1 MKQILWSCAGL
12 LLALLAL
19 LGGFRLF
26 YDFEYHKIRP
36 LCGEWRSTR
45 NDTRLE
51 INHTDDGFWIR
62 IHRYDPRTGRES
74 FEMHPLKYASCIHYT
89 TYGGARVDLFHPP
102 LAPTCCWS
110 FREVFS
116 NAICPTFK
124 TTYHE

>member
-1 MKQILWSCAGL
+1 MKQILWSCTGL

-36 LCGEWRSTR
+36 LCGEWRSTL

-51 INHTDDGFWIR
+51 IDHQDDGFWIR

-74 FEMHPLKYASCIHYT
+74 FEMHPMKYASCIHYT
-89 TYGGARVDLFHPP
+89 TYGGARVDLFHTPGSDLLLVIP
-102 LAPTCCWS
+102 GGIFKRDL
-110 FREVFS
+110 S
-116 NAICPTFK
+116 NLQNDLP
-124 TTYHE
+124 

>member
-36 LCGEWRSTR
+36 LCGEWCSTL

-51 INHTDDGFWIR
+51 IVHQDDGFWIR
-62 IHRYDPRTGRES
+62 IHRCDPRTGRES
-74 FEMHPLKYASCIHYT
+74 FEMHPMKYASCIHYT
-89 TYGGARVDLFHPP
+89 TYGGARVDLFHTPGSDLLLVIP
-102 LAPTCCWS
+102 GGIFKRDL
-110 FREVFS
+110 S
-116 NAICPTFK
+116 NLQNNLP
-124 TTYHE
+124 